1 MEPEFQPD
9 NQRSSEEDV
18 ELEKSV
24 RKDKEKLVEQPFM
37 PNQSQ
42 VSYKDRLVGDIPGA
56 YAQAFYQKQ
65 RENQKEKSLNC

>member
-37 PNQSQ
+37 PNQS
-42 VSYKDRLVGDIPGA
+42 
-56 YAQAFYQKQ
+56 
-65 RENQKEKSLNC
+65 